1 MFNQCPGLWNS
12 VAVLK
17 DKERKVEMVLLKK
30 TKQKEWLYKIVYS
43 EKSRKPKST
52 DVNHKWQ
59 CAVIN
64 ADWKPDPLV

>member
-12 VAVLK
+12 VPFLK
-17 DKERKVEMVLLKK
+17 DKEKK
-30 TKQKEWLYKIVYS
+30 SRNGITEENKAERMIIQNCLQW
-43 EKSRKPKST
+43 KSRKPKST